1 MNYESIRSVMNQS
14 GFTKKRETKKLE
26 EFQFADNHVV
36 YLYKD
41 QALNGAVQVV
51 VHPSIEETVFAGLA
65 GVAGNQRFPFRSG
78 SNMIQFP
85 KRQSSTASNPIPFGR
100 SIQADSLD
108 ALGRLLR
115 AVSSASSASASTAV

>member
-14 GFTKKRETKKLE
+14 GFMKSRETKKLE
-26 EFQFADNHVV
+26 EFQSAGNHVV

-41 QALNGAVQVV
+41 QALVGAVQIV
-51 VHPSIEETVFAGLA
+51 VHPSLAEAVFAGLA
-65 GVAGNQRFPFRSG
+65 GIAANKRFPFRSG

-115 AVSSASSASASTAV
+115 AVSGATVASAA

>member
-14 GFTKKRETKKLE
+14 GFMKSRETKKLE
-26 EFQFADNHVV
+26 EFQFAGNHVV

-41 QALNGAVQVV
+41 QALDGAVQIV
-51 VHPSIEETVFAGLA
+51 VHPSIAETVFAGLA
-65 GVAGNQRFPFRSG
+65 GVAGNQRFPFRGG
-78 SNMIQFP
+78 SNMTKFP
-85 KRQSSTASNPIPFGR
+85 KRQLSTAANPIPYGR

-115 AVSSASSASASTAV
+115 AVSSSSASFAV